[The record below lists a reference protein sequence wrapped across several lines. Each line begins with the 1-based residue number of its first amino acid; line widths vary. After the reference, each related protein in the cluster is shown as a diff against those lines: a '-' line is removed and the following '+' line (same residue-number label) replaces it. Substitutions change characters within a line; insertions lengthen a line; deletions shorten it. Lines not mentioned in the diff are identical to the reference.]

1 MLGGARLDQYAEDEL
16 EANIGYLP
24 QDVVLFDGTI
34 AQNIARLTKT
44 PNSEAVIAAAKIAG
58 AHEMILGLPKG
69 YDT

>member
-1 MLGGARLDQYAEDEL
+1 
-16 EANIGYLP
+16 
-24 QDVVLFDGTI
+24 VVLFDGTI